1 MSLLTD
7 LLVCRARSG
16 MRHLLLQISIE
27 ALLQIRYLRFVFVCH
42 TFASIIEVIIH
53 SVNKTLLRDIL
64 SGGSW

>member
-7 LLVCRARSG
+7 LLVYRARRG
-16 MRHLLLQISIE
+16 KWHLLHISMKTPLQS
-27 ALLQIRYLRFVFVCH
+27 RYLRFVFVCH

-53 SVNKTLLRDIL
+53 IVKKTLLRDIL